1 MILFSIFI
9 AYFLSKV
16 VNLKKIIFFSFL
28 LSYLILFIDSVIQL
42 KTGQNILGYP
52 ISTNRISSFF
62 GDKLVLGSYVS
73 RTLPILIAISYLV
86 NFKQVNFLRALL
98 ICLSATLVFFSAE
111 RVSLFYFVM
120 TVLLYLL
127 LLPNKKQVFFYIT
140 FLTILFSLLI
150 FYKPSTIERV
160 LKHTLSQLGEKKGSW
175 FSERH
180 EMHFVTAYR
189 MFLQNKFL
197 GHGIK
202 SFRYL
207 CDQEPYSTRDLI
219 ENNNRNYSPI
229 DGYYYLK
236 INFVNDKN
244 FVYYV
249 LEDHKLEFEKISKT
263 LEDAK
268 ILKNESI
275 IREAEKSFYLFE
287 KNNQIISINF
297 KNQILYSIKS
307 SSKVSK
313 GDYVFSNNDF
323 LNGCN
328 THPHSFHLQI
338 LSELGLLGYVFLFS
352 FFVYL
357 IFIFLKNLIN
367 VIFKKDKNAERNYN
381 LYKIFIVLALIQHLF
396 PVIPSGN
403 FFNNWLSVFFYFQ
416 LAFLLNFNYYIKIK

>member
-1 MILFSIFI
+1 MILFSIFL
-9 AYFLSKV
+9 AYLLSKID
-16 VNLKKIIFFSFL
+16 NLKKIIFFSFL
-28 LSYLILFIDSVIQL
+28 FSYLILFIDSIIQI

-52 ISTNRISSFF
+52 IVNNRIASLF
-62 GDKLVLGSYVS
+62 GDKLVMGSYVS
-73 RTLPILIAISYLV
+73 RTLPILLAISYLV
-86 NFKQVNFLRALL
+86 NLYQVKFLRALL
-98 ICLSATLVFFSAE
+98 IFLAGGLVFFSAE
-111 RVSLFYFVM
+111 RISLFYFFM

-127 LLPNKKQVFFYIT
+127 LLPNKKIFFLYII
-140 FLTILFSLLI
+140 FLTILFSLLS
-150 FYKPSTIERV
+150 FFKPSTIDRV
-160 LKHTLSQLGEKKGSW
+160 LKHTLSQLDEKKGSW

-219 ENNNRNYSPI
+219 EKNNRNYSPI

-236 INFVNDKN
+236 INFVDNRS

-263 LEDAK
+263 LDDAK
-268 ILKNESI
+268 TLKNESK
-275 IREAEKSFYLFE
+275 IREAEKDFYLFE
-287 KNNQIISINF
+287 KNNSIISINF
-297 KNQILYSIKS
+297 NSKILYSIKS

-323 LNGCN
+323 ANGCN

-352 FFVYL
+352 FFIYL
-357 IFIFLKNLIN
+357 IFISLKNFIN
-367 VIFKKDKNAERNYN
+367 VVFKKVKNVERNYN
-381 LYKIFIVLALIQHLF
+381 LYKIFILLPLIQHLF
-396 PVIPSGN
+396 PIIPSGN
-403 FFNNWLSVFFYFQ
+403 FFNNWLSIFFYFE
-416 LAFLLNFNYYIKIK
+416 LAFLLNFLYYNKKW